1 MTILVTGGCGFIG
14 SNFIRMFMESYPD
27 ERVVNVDSLTYAAST
42 FNLAEVRNDP
52 RHILY
57 RCNINNHVIN
67 DLISVYEPR
76 AIIHFAAESH
86 VDRSIKDSSPFLETN
101 ILGTVNL
108 LEAVR
113 KHNKR
118 SDFRFIH
125 VSTDEVYGSL
135 EPDDPAS
142 TETSLYAPRSPY
154 AASKAASDHM
164 VNAYHVTHGIPTIIT
179 NCSNNYGPY
188 QHPEKFLPVIIT
200 KALEDKPIPV
210 YGTGNNIRDWLHVS
224 DHCRALLLI
233 LEKGKIGEKYN
244 IGGDMQMSNNY
255 FATKVLQLMDKPQ
268 SLIEYV
274 EDRKGHDFRYDIDS
288 SKLRDE
294 LDWKPK
300 VSLTN
305 GLIETIEFYKNNTL
319 YR

>member
-14 SNFIRMFMESYPD
+14 SNFVRMFLSEYD
-27 ERVVNVDSLTYAAST
+27 EQVINVDYLTYAGST
-42 FNLAEVRNDP
+42 VNLAEARNDP
-52 RHILY
+52 RHILHKID
-57 RCNINNHVIN
+57 INSPQVN
-67 DLISVYEPR
+67 DLIMKYQPR
-76 AIIHFAAESH
+76 AIVHFAAESH
-86 VDRSIKDSSPFLETN
+86 VDRSITNSSPFLETN

-135 EPDDPAS
+135 EPTDPPS

-188 QHPEKFLPVIIT
+188 QYPEKFLPVVIT

-233 LEKGKIGEKYN
+233 LEKGRIGEKYN
-244 IGGDMQMSNNY
+244 IGGDMQMNNNQ
-255 FATKVLQLMDKPQ
+255 FAAKVLDLMGKPQ
-268 SLIEYV
+268 SLISYV

-288 SKLRDE
+288 SKLKSE
-294 LDWKPK
+294 LGWKQQ
-300 VSLTN
+300 VSLED
-305 GLIETIEFYKNNTL
+305 GLIETINFYKNV
-319 YR
+319 